1 MRSEYKLT
9 SEGAVSGIAAAGPG
23 VREEHG
29 QAQPVRFIPPGDT
42 WAEKCERVWRP
53 RQGLERC
60 VAGGW
65 AGAAV
70 GVRRSERQSRVQAS
84 PAVRG

>member
-53 RQGLERC
+53 GALC
-60 VAGGW
+60 GWGVGG
-65 AGAAV
+65 G
-70 GVRRSERQSRVQAS
+70 GCGSQEE
-84 PAVRG
+84 